1 MNNYIVIGLNEGKYA
16 LSIAEI
22 QEIIKVQPITDIP
35 CEKSYVKGV
44 INLRGRILPV
54 IGLSA
59 RFGLPENPQTGS
71 SRIVIV
77 STEEDDI
84 GIWVDAVE
92 QVAAF
97 EEIMPPADHANA
109 LTRNYLSGIGRI
121 GDQLVS
127 VLNLNE
133 VLGIRGEL

>member
-1 MNNYIVIGLNEGKYA
+1 MSNYIVIGLSEGKYA

-22 QEIIKVQPITDIP
+22 QEIIKAQPITDVP
-35 CEKSYVKGV
+35 CEKPYVKGV

-59 RFGLPENPQTGS
+59 RFGLPESPQTAS

-77 STEEDDI
+77 STEADDI

-92 QVAAF
+92 QVASF
-97 EEIMPPADHANA
+97 EEIMPPADHANSV
-109 LTRNYLSGIGRI
+109 TRNYLSGIGRM
-121 GDQLVS
+121 GDRLVS
-127 VLNLNE
+127 VLNLQE